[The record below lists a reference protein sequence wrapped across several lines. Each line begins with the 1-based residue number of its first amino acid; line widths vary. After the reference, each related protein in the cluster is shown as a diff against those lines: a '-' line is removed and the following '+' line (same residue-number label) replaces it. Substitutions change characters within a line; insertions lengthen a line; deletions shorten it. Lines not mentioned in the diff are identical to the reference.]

1 MMNKMWR
8 DGWAPLLS
16 AAAVVA
22 IDRYANELFGNIGGE
37 CDDDGAQ
44 RTLTEDCPCERVT
57 LELEDW
63 STCLME
69 EDHARSCGRG
79 KQFRRR
85 KCIVTATGQLAPL
98 QWVLHFFLIFSFCV
112 SLSYSSWS
120 SSSSSSSSTS
130 SLVHGLSLAQL
141 FRLLSP
147 LIFRVRQ
154 SWSRVKMQSCKLS
167 SSILGIYSK

>member
-1 MMNKMWR
+1 MMSKMWR

-98 QWVLHFFLIFSFCV
+98 Q
-112 SLSYSSWS
+112 
-120 SSSSSSSSTS
+120 
-130 SLVHGLSLAQL
+130 
-141 FRLLSP
+141 
-147 LIFRVRQ
+147 
-154 SWSRVKMQSCKLS
+154 
-167 SSILGIYSK
+167 